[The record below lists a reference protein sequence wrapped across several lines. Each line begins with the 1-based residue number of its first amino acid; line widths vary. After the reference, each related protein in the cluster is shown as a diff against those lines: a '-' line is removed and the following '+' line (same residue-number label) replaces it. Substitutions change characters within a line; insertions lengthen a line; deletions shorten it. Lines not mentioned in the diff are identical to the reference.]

1 MAYRTA
7 RPILRKRGPVPLS
20 RDLANRADHELLLA
34 RRHALPSLHP
44 LNEDCLGVAD
54 GTADLEVGRSVTAHA
69 GLGRATTSSRE
80 GNGPPLS
87 ASANARCRRRSWWFG
102 QSYWFPQGLVVDVG
116 GSCPGGGKKIGAA
129 IIAVIRMIR
138 SGGLEPSIFGRWSRE
153 WLRSTLDR
161 NRVLRAP
168 EISPALPQE
177 WQP

>member
-69 GLGRATTSSRE
+69 GLGEPRQAHAKEMGR
-80 GNGPPLS
+80 LF
-87 ASANARCRRRSWWFG
+87 RRLQTLDAG
-102 QSYWFPQGLVVDVG
+102 AGL
-116 GSCPGGGKKIGAA
+116 
-129 IIAVIRMIR
+129 
-138 SGGLEPSIFGRWSRE
+138 GGLDSHIGSPKGS
-153 WLRSTLDR
+153 WLTLGE
-161 NRVLRAP
+161 V
-168 EISPALPQE
+168 ALE
-177 WQP
+177 AAKK